1 MIYRKRERVCQNVF
15 QLSLRQTFGTPSSLI
30 AMVLA
35 LRSLLLFKRFREG
48 VRSILLS
55 CPTQFVGH
63 IVHSEAQ
70 RGAVRQLLVC
80 QKVACI
86 VNAIHCK
93 FLHVAVGTTILRSF
107 NRHSLAIFQVQTH
120 RTEKRSTQHIL
131 ICTRT
136 DGMSGRCPHHR
147 NSRRDWHCTYA
158 P

>member
-1 MIYRKRERVCQNVF
+1 
-15 QLSLRQTFGTPSSLI
+15 
-30 AMVLA
+30 MVLA

-136 DGMSGRCPHHR
+136 DGIESQ
-147 NSRRDWHCTYA
+147 S
-158 P
+158 